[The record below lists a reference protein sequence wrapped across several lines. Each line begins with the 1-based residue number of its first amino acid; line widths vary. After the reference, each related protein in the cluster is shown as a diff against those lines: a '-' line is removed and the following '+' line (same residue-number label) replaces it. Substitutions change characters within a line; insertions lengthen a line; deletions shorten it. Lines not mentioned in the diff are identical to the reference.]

1 MENIQFTTVS
11 NFFIARGY
19 GKELMVHIGGNK
31 YQATIAQYGKHVPF
45 SVVTCFGNELREKVH
60 EDILEIVLNEF
71 IEATTNMDEVVEV
84 LDSELNKVLS
94 DVVQEGSSR
103 SIILH

>member
-11 NFFIARGY
+11 NFLIARGY
-19 GKELMVHIGGNK
+19 GKELMVNIGGNK
-31 YQATIAQYGKHVPF
+31 YQVTITQYGKHIPF
-45 SVVTCFGNELREKVH
+45 SVVTCFGDELREKVH

-84 LDSELNKVLS
+84 LDSGLNKVLG
-94 DVVQEGSSR
+94 DVVQEGSSH
-103 SIILH
+103 SILVH